1 MFENRLTKKFRH
13 LRKQARQQGISCYRV
28 YDHDIPEFPFCLEIY
43 GDKLYAA
50 EYLRRHGMNDEDH
63 DTWLDQSLQIAARV
77 LGIEPGQVHQKLRR
91 RKSGREGQYQKLG
104 EEKEFFNVEE
114 DGLLFKVNLNDY
126 LDTGLFLDHRITRKM
141 VRQQSE
147 GKNVLNLF
155 AYTGSFSV
163 YAAAG
168 GAAEVDTVDL
178 SNTYLNWARENMA
191 LNGFTDPLRY
201 QFIAA
206 DVLQWIGQAPSNHFD
221 LVVLDPPTFSNS
233 KKMNEFLDIQRD
245 HVRLVNQVLQ
255 TMKPGGVLYF
265 STNAR
270 KFIPEK
276 DKINAA
282 IFQDITRQTMAF
294 DFEGKL
300 ERLCYRIV
308 KP

>member
-1 MFENRLTKKFRH
+1 MFENRLVKKFRH
-13 LRKQARQQGISCYRV
+13 LKKQARQQGVSCYRV

-50 EYLRRHGMNDEDH
+50 EYLRRHGMADEDH
-63 DTWLDQSLQIAARV
+63 DIWLDQSMAIAARV
-77 LGIEPGQVHQKLRR
+77 LGIAPEQVYQKLRR
-91 RKSGREGQYQKLG
+91 RKSGREGQYQKLA
-104 EEKEFFNVEE
+104 EEKEFFDVEE

-141 VRQQSE
+141 VRQQSA
-147 GKNVLNLF
+147 GKKVLNLF

-168 GAAEVDTVDL
+168 GAEEVHTIDL
-178 SNTYLNWARENMA
+178 SNTYLNWAKENMS
-191 LNGFTDPLRY
+191 LNGFTDPARY
-201 QFIAA
+201 KFIAA
-206 DVLQWIGQAPSNHFD
+206 DVLQWLNEAPADYFD

-233 KKMNEFLDIQRD
+233 KKMDEFLDIQRD
-245 HVRLVNQVLQ
+245 HVRLVNGVLKS
-255 TMKPGGVLYF
+255 MKSGGVLYF

-270 KFIPEK
+270 KFIPEI
-276 DKINAA
+276 DKIKSAA
-282 IFQDITRQTMAF
+282 FQDITRQTMAF

>member
-206 DVLQWIGQAPSNHFD
+206 DVLQWIEQAPSNHFD

>member
-28 YDHDIPEFPFCLEIY
+28 YDHDIPEFPFCLEMY

-50 EYLRRHGMNDEDH
+50 EYLRRHGMNEEDH
-63 DTWLDQSLQIAARV
+63 DIWLDQSLQIAARV
-77 LGIEPGQVHQKLRR
+77 LGIEPDQVHQKLRR

-168 GAAEVDTVDL
+168 GAAEVVTVDL

-191 LNGFTDPLRY
+191 LNGFTDPQRY

-206 DVLQWIGQAPSNHFD
+206 DVLQWIEQAPPNHFD

-276 DKINAA
+276 DKIDAA

>member
-50 EYLRRHGMNDEDH
+50 EYLRRHGMNEEDH
-63 DTWLDQSLQIAARV
+63 DIWLDQSLQIAARV
-77 LGIEPGQVHQKLRR
+77 LGIEPDQVHQKLRR

-141 VRQQSE
+141 VMQQSE

-168 GAAEVDTVDL
+168 GAAEVVTVDL

-191 LNGFTDPLRY
+191 LNGFTDPQRY

-206 DVLQWIGQAPSNHFD
+206 DVLQWIEQAPPNHFD

-276 DKINAA
+276 DKIDAA

>member
-28 YDHDIPEFPFCLEIY
+28 YDHDIPEFPFCLEMY

-50 EYLRRHGMNDEDH
+50 EYLRRHGMNEEDH
-63 DTWLDQSLQIAARV
+63 DIWLDQSLQIAARV
-77 LGIEPGQVHQKLRR
+77 LGIEPDQVHQKLRR

-114 DGLLFKVNLNDY
+114 NGLLFKVNLNDY

-168 GAAEVDTVDL
+168 GAAEVVTVDL

-191 LNGFTDPLRY
+191 LNGFTDPQRY

-206 DVLQWIGQAPSNHFD
+206 DVLQWIEQAPANHFD